1 MGLLHRIKGIF
12 RRGDTS
18 AGEGETQDLPR
29 RLESME
35 ETLRRIR
42 NYERRQGQVL
52 DSLQHELSVKLDAA
66 LKDKEDSLPMEKI
79 RDFASGFAL
88 YYLQHSSGE
97 DRSLEHVWQSFQ
109 TMLQAVGMEL
119 ILDQHAAF
127 DSERHNSC
135 DVRSLPEHPDG
146 VVLEVIR
153 PGFLVNG
160 RVTRP
165 ADVVVNKRPSGA

>member
-12 RRGDTS
+12 RREDTS
-18 AGEGETQDLPR
+18 AGEGETKDLPR

-66 LKDKEDSLPMEKI
+66 LKEREDSLPMEEI
-79 RDFASGFAL
+79 RDFASRFAL
-88 YYLQHSSGE
+88 YYLEHSASG

-109 TMLQAVGMEL
+109 SLLRAEGMEL
-119 ILDQHAAF
+119 ILDHNAPF

-135 DVRSLPEHPDG
+135 DVRSLPDHPDG

-153 PGFLVNG
+153 PGFLVHG
-160 RVTRP
+160 RITRP
-165 ADVVVNKRPSGA
+165 ADVVVNKRPADA